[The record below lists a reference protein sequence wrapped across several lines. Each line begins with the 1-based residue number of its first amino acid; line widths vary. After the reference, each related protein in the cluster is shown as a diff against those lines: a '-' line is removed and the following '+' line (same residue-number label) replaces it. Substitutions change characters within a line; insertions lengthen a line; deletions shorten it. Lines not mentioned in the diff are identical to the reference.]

1 MIRRLAGLIGVLGV
15 LLSTLVLMSGSPA
28 FACSCVMADTA
39 SHISQAD
46 LVFTGKVVS
55 ADRDRQTVTYSV
67 RADRV
72 YKGTLTKAD
81 VSVNSNAQ
89 STACGVDL
97 PESKEAV
104 FFATDGADGADGL
117 SVSSCGG
124 TTLATADLTAE
135 ITGVLGAGTPARDAV
150 PIDHDM
156 QRQSDNGPLYVAV
169 GTGILALVAAVGLG
183 VLYRR
188 RRRA

>member
-28 FACSCVMADTA
+28 FACSCVVADTA
-39 SHISQAD
+39 QHISQAD
-46 LVFTGKVVS
+46 VVFTGQVVS
-55 ADRDRQTVTYSV
+55 AERDRQTVTYAV

-72 YKGTLTKAD
+72 YKGSLSEVHLAVTT
-81 VSVNSNAQ
+81 NAQ
-89 STACGVDL
+89 SSACGVDL
-97 PESKEAV
+97 PASKEAV
-104 FFATDGADGADGL
+104 FFAADGADGL

-135 ITGVLGAGTPARDAV
+135 VTDVLGAGTPARRSV
-150 PIDHDM
+150 PIDHGM
-156 QRQSDNGPLYVAV
+156 KAQADNGPLYLAV
-169 GTGILALVAAVGLG
+169 GTGIFALVAAVVIG
-183 VLYRR
+183 VVLTR